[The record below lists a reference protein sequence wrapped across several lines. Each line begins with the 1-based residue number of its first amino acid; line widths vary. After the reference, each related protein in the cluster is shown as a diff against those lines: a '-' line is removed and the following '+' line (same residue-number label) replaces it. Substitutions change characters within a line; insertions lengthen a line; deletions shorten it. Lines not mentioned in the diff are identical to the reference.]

1 MKNLCIV
8 IFATLLMI
16 SCDDDLVPIDDVN
29 WYDKP
34 PTIEGWVDLYDQFGR
49 DIDNNDNVTINI
61 PDYDLTTNSN
71 SNGYWKIQ
79 VLEFTGDPDIQI
91 TFTKSGYS
99 SFKGN
104 YFLERG
110 FGEKVDSTIKLYQMP
125 TDDINTYTVE
135 RFVINSVPTD
145 TVLITTT
152 ISPIINSEIAR
163 TFLLCIGNN
172 SLISYAQNLSSSI
185 YSSEIPAQL
194 PATTLTAEVKLPF
207 DYFTNTLGLSSGSIV
222 YFKSYLVSPLYE
234 KSGYTDSTT
243 DAVLGKSIGNNSVVG
258 MYVIP

>member
-8 IFATLLMI
+8 IAATLFMI

-49 DIDNNDNVTINI
+49 DININDKVSVKI
-61 PDYDLTTNSN
+61 PDYSLTTNSN
-71 SNGYWKIQ
+71 SSGYWKIQ

-99 SFKGN
+99 SFQGD

-110 FGEKVDSTIKLYQMP
+110 FSEKIDSTIKLYQIP
-125 TDDINTYTVE
+125 TDDINTFTVE
-135 RFVINSVPTD
+135 RFVKNSVPTD

-152 ISPIINSEIAR
+152 ILPIINSEIAR
-163 TFLLCIGNN
+163 TFLLCIGNS
-172 SLISYAQNLSSSI
+172 SLVSYTQNITSSI
-185 YSSEIPAQL
+185 YTSEIPTQL
-194 PATTLTAEVKLPF
+194 PADTLTAEEKIPF
-207 DYFTNTLGLSSGSIV
+207 DYFTSTLGLTSGSIV
-222 YFKSYLVSPLYE
+222 YFKSYLVSPLYN